1 MRGEF
6 MIRRLIQWTVS
17 APANAS
23 RWTNDPLYPAEQ
35 IRYAVIRQIREG
47 NAVVLAENGG
57 RSPERGQVGCGEC
70 PRKLD
75 KSVNSAW
82 ISTHPGFPGGTRSM
96 SRGRS
101 FKGEKGGQEKQGDK

>member
-1 MRGEF
+1 
-6 MIRRLIQWTVS
+6 MIRRLIQWTVE
-17 APANAS
+17 
-23 RWTNDPLYPAEQ
+23 RTGERFEMDKRPLVIPAEQ

-75 KSVNSAW
+75 KSGQLGMGYRP
-82 ISTHPGFPGGTRSM
+82 IQGFPEVRPKHVNADGHL
-96 SRGRS
+96 
-101 FKGEKGGQEKQGDK
+101 KGKRGDKRNKVTNNR